1 MRVRALVAGL
11 ALAFAGLAA
20 ATHLA
25 SEAPAPDLKPGGFAW
40 YAPAVPAGP
49 LLLVVSLPEQR
60 AYLYRNGVRIA
71 VSTVSTGRPG
81 FETPPGVY
89 TVLQKHEE
97 HYSNL
102 YDDAPMPFMQRLT
115 WTGVALHA
123 GRVPGYPASHGCVR
137 LPLEFAKKL
146 FGVTALGMTVVV
158 AAEHSAPALAHPGWL
173 APPVAAV
180 APADGEGAPLP
191 PAPAPT
197 DAAFEWHPERS
208 PTGPLTLL
216 LSTADRRV
224 RVLRNGIEIG
234 NAPLALSG
242 PTPAG
247 TVVLQLQAG
256 ARAEPSR
263 FVPGRPRLNWIRVQ
277 LDPPVASDAVA
288 PEDALY
294 AGVDVAPAFARL
306 VYEALVP
313 GTTIVMTDQPATGD
327 GEAGAILQADS
338 PP

>member
-1 MRVRALVAGL
+1 MRIHVIAAALAI
-11 ALAFAGLAA
+11 AFAGPAI
-20 ATHLA
+20 ATHLTGDT
-25 SEAPAPDLKPGGFAW
+25 APPVLKPGEFTW

-71 VSTVSTGRPG
+71 VSTVSSGRPG

-89 TVLQKHEE
+89 TVLQNHEE

-123 GRVPGYPASHGCVR
+123 GRLPGYPASHGCVR

-146 FGVTALGMTVVV
+146 FGVSALGMTVVV
-158 AAEHSAPALAHPGWL
+158 AADHSAPALAHPGWL
-173 APPVAAV
+173 APPVA
-180 APADGEGAPLP
+180 DG
-191 PAPAPT
+191 T
-197 DAAFEWHPERS
+197 DAQAALPEPVDTGFEWHPELA

-216 LSTADRRV
+216 LSSADRRV

-234 NAPLALSG
+234 NAPLGFSG
-242 PTPAG
+242 PPPAG

-263 FVPGRPRLNWIRVQ
+263 FVPDRPRLNWMRVE
-277 LDPPVASDAVA
+277 LDPKLAKDPVA
-288 PEDALY
+288 EEALY
-294 AGVDVAPAFARL
+294 AGVDVPPAFARL
-306 VYEALVP
+306 VYGVLVP
-313 GTTIVMTDQPATGD
+313 GTTVVVTDQPATGND
-327 GEAGAILQADS
+327 DAGAILEADS